1 MKKSLKLIL
10 ALFLMLSAW
19 SFPTSVH
26 ANEEDTAIGRDVD
39 YILPTGGLQ
48 TPPEPIVDERE
59 LPQNSNGRVYSRTA
73 SYTEAELYQE
83 LENRV
88 KAALLAGKT
97 SVDIDDLQID
107 RSLYNINSLI
117 YYSPYLRNGIDIA
130 CYYSLPGN
138 QYTMIK
144 ITNPLTLAQTKA
156 YIASVDAE
164 LNEIISQV
172 NNSMSDEQKAL
183 VIHDYLVYEY
193 EYDYDN
199 LTADT
204 LPADSYRSGGLI
216 MNRTGVCQAYAYAF
230 YYLMNKFNIECY
242 VTSSD
247 SMNHAWN
254 IIKIQD
260 AYYHVDCTFDD
271 PVRDR
276 LGQVGHNY
284 FLCSDA
290 VIQDENHEHNN
301 WNLTNLKCDSDKY
314 DNAYWINVNSKIC
327 FDGETAYYLRSNA
340 DSYGGTIIARNKNK
354 ETSLSVTLGEW
365 PVLNQPGY
373 FYNGAFSGLYLKDK
387 ALYYNT
393 ATQIRKYSLT
403 NGTDELVATPNT
415 SNGNIYGS
423 RVRKNGIQYVIK
435 QTPNEQGTKS
445 STGSYGTYKLQ
456 YILNGGK
463 NAEHNP
469 TNYASDQATIILGNP
484 TRSGYIF
491 AGWYSDSSY
500 STKVTQITKG
510 SSGNKTLYAKWNS
523 TTYKITY
530 QLNGGTNSSANPLT
544 YTKSSPTISL
554 KNPTRTGYTF
564 VGWYSDSTYK
574 TKVTSIVQGS
584 AGNKTLYAKWTPTTY
599 KITYNLNGGKNNTGN
614 RSSFTT
620 TTATFALKNPT
631 RSGYTFNGWYSDS
644 KYTKRVTSVVKGS
657 TGNKTLYAKWTPTA
671 YKITYNLNGGKNSTG
686 NRTSYTITSATF
698 TLKNPTRT
706 GYTFKGWYSDSK
718 YTKRVTSIAKGN
730 IGNKTL
736 YAKWTA
742 NTYKIRYN
750 QNGATSGKMTDTTC
764 KYGSNCTLRANT
776 FQKKGY
782 SFLGWSTSKSGNVIY
797 KNKATVKNL
806 VSSSNA
812 VKTLFAKWKLN
823 TYKITYQLN
832 GGIQNKSNI
841 TSYKVTSATFTL
853 KNPTKK
859 GYLFKGWYSDKAF
872 KNRVTKITKGS
883 VGNKTLYAKWT
894 KK

>member
-19 SFPTSVH
+19 SLPTSVH
-26 ANEEDTAIGRDVD
+26 ANEEVGQDVD

-59 LPQNSNGRVYSRTA
+59 LPQNPNAHVYSRTA

-83 LENRV
+83 LENRI
-88 KAALLAGKT
+88 KEALLTGKT
-97 SVDIDDLQID
+97 SIDIDDLQID

-117 YYSPYLRNGIDIA
+117 YFSPYLSNGIDIA
-130 CYYSLPGN
+130 CYYSLSVN

-144 ITNPLTLAQTKA
+144 ITNSMTPTQTKA

-164 LNEIISQV
+164 LDEILSQI
-172 NNSMSDEQKAL
+172 NSTMSDEQKAL

-199 LTADT
+199 LTAGT
-204 LPADSYRSGGLI
+204 LPEDSYRSGGLI

-230 YYLMNKFNIECY
+230 YYLMSKFNIECY

-276 LGQVGHNY
+276 LGQVEHNY
-284 FLCSDA
+284 FLCSDT
-290 VIQDENHEHNN
+290 VIQDENHEHNG

-340 DSYGGTIIARNKNK
+340 DSYGGTIIARNNNK
-354 ETSLSVTLGEW
+354 ETSLSVNLGEW
-365 PVLNQPGY
+365 PVFNQPGY

-423 RVRKNGIQYVIK
+423 RVRNNGIQYVIK

-469 TNYASDQATIILGNP
+469 TSYASDQATIILRNP
-484 TRSGYIF
+484 TRNGYIF

-500 STKVTQITKG
+500 STKITQITKG
-510 SSGNKTLYAKWNS
+510 SSGNKTVYAKWNS
-523 TTYKITY
+523 TAYKITY
-530 QLNGGTNSSANPLT
+530 QLNGGTNNSANPLT
-544 YTKSSPTISL
+544 YTNSSPTISL
-554 KNPTRTGYTF
+554 KSPIRKGYTF
-564 VGWYSDSTYK
+564 AGWYSDSTYK
-574 TKVTSIVQGS
+574 SKVTSIVQGS
-584 AGNKTLYAKWTPTTY
+584 SGNKTLYAKWTPTTY
-599 KITYNLNGGKNNTGN
+599 KITYNLNGGKNSTGN
-614 RSSFTT
+614 RSSFTI

-644 KYTKRVTSVVKGS
+644 KYTKKVTSIAKGS
-657 TGNKTLYAKWTPTA
+657 IGNKTLYAKWTPTS
-671 YKITYNLNGGKNSTG
+671 YKITYNLNGGKNSSG
-686 NRTSYTITSATF
+686 NRSSYTIVTASFA
-698 TLKNPTRT
+698 LKNPTRT

-718 YTKRVTSIAKGN
+718 FTKRVTSIAKGS

-736 YAKWTA
+736 YAKWSA

-750 QNGATSGKMTDTTC
+750 PNGATAGKMTDTSC
-764 KYGSNCTLRANT
+764 KYGSNCTLRSNA

-782 SFLGWSTSKSGNVIY
+782 SFLGWSTSKSGNVVY

-841 TSYKVTSATFTL
+841 ASYKVTSTTFTL
-853 KNPTKK
+853 KSPTKK
-859 GYLFKGWYSDKAF
+859 GYVFKGWYSDKAF

-883 VGNKTLYAKWT
+883 TGNKTLYAKWV